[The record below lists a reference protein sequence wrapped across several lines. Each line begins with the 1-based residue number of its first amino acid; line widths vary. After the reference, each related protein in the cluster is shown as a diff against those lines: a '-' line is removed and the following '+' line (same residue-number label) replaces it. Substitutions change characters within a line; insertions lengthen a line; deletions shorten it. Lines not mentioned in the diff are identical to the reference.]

1 MIRHI
6 VMWKFKD
13 EAEGM
18 KKPEI
23 IEKVLGGLASLVG
36 KVPVIRGLEVG
47 GSMTGGDDMH
57 YDMALVVTLDKIEDL
72 PLYDGHP
79 EHVKVREFIGKV
91 RTARVTAD
99 IEV

>member
-1 MIRHI
+1 
-6 VMWKFKD
+6 
-13 EAEGM
+13 
-18 KKPEI
+18 
-23 IEKVLGGLASLVG
+23 
-36 KVPVIRGLEVG
+36 
-47 GSMTGGDDMH
+47 MH